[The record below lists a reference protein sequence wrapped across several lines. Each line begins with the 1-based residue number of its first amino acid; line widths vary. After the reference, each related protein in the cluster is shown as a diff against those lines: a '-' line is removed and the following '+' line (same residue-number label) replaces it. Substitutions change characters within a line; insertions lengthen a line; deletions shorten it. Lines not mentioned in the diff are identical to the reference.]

1 MKIALTGEYDC
12 KLDAK
17 GRLKLPSGLLRQ
29 LNDLDTNDFVVN
41 RGYENHL
48 MLYPKA
54 VWEKKTKEI
63 NQLNINIKDH
73 RKAIRYF
80 FRGASQV
87 QIDGSE
93 RVLLSKALL
102 DYAGIEREV
111 VLFAYQEQIEIW
123 DKKAYEQMLDE
134 EPENFSDLAEK
145 IWGDNSPSEEQ

>member
-1 MKIALTGEYDC
+1 MEIALTGEYDC

-17 GRLKLPSGLLRQ
+17 GRLRLPAGLLKQ
-29 LNDLDTNDFVVN
+29 LSVLESDVFIIN

-48 MLYPKA
+48 MLYPEV

-63 NQLNINIKDH
+63 NQLNINVKDH

-80 FRGASQV
+80 FRGASKV
-87 QIDGSE
+87 RIDGNE

-102 DYAGIEREV
+102 DYADIEREV

-123 DKKAYEQMLDE
+123 DKKAYEEMLDE

-145 IWGDNSPSEEQ
+145 IWGGGSLSEEQ

>member
-1 MKIALTGEYDC
+1 MEIALTGEYDC
-12 KLDAK
+12 KIDAK
-17 GRLKLPSGLLRQ
+17 GRLRLPSGLLKQ
-29 LNDLDTNDFVVN
+29 LSVLETDVFIVN

-48 MLYPKA
+48 MLYPEI

-80 FRGASQV
+80 FRGASKV

-93 RVLLSKALL
+93 RLLLSKALL

-123 DKKAYEQMLDE
+123 DKKAYEEMLDE

-145 IWGDNSPSEEQ
+145 IWGDNPLSEEQ

>member
-1 MKIALTGEYDC
+1 MKIALIGEYDC

-17 GRLKLPSGLLRQ
+17 GRLKLPSGLLKQ
-29 LNDLDTNDFVVN
+29 LAILESDSFVVN

-48 MLYPKA
+48 MLYPKI
-54 VWEKKTKEI
+54 VWEKKTKEF

-80 FRGASQV
+80 HRGASKV

-93 RVLLSKALL
+93 RILLSKALL
-102 DYAGIEREV
+102 DYADIEREV

-123 DKKAYEQMLDE
+123 DKKAYEKMLNDE
-134 EPENFSDLAEK
+134 PDSFSDLAEK
-145 IWGDNSPSEEQ
+145 IWGDDSLSEEQ

>member
-1 MKIALTGEYDC
+1 MEIALTGEYDC

-17 GRLKLPSGLLRQ
+17 GRLKLPAGLLKQ
-29 LNDLDTNDFVVN
+29 LSILESDVFVIN

-48 MLYPKA
+48 MLYPET

-63 NQLNINIKDH
+63 NQLNINVKDH

-80 FRGASQV
+80 FRGANKV

-93 RVLLSKALL
+93 RILLSKALL
-102 DYAGIEREV
+102 DYAGIEREI

-123 DKKAYEQMLDE
+123 DKKAYEAMLDE
-134 EPENFSDLAEK
+134 EPENFSELAEK
-145 IWGDNSPSEEQ
+145 IWGGDSLSKEQ